1 MKHKSTTVAALTG
14 AAMSLPAF
22 SGTQPAEST
31 LSVSFSQY
39 READIPKDEVVAGS
53 NERYDIEVGKFRLVT
68 PVGADWSLTVDATR
82 ETMSGASPWGTLYGA
97 TGEPNLIMSGATIRD
112 SRTEV
117 ALSSTRYTDKASY
130 TLGVARSEEDDY
142 KATSYRI
149 AGEWD
154 RDDKLS
160 TIALGFSYSS
170 DELSPTEAVLFG
182 RVPDASRRSRSI
194 SGSWTQVLGKNAVLQ
209 SGISLTKKD
218 GYLDDPY
225 KLRDVRPDERTQWAL
240 SLRYR
245 RFYDNR
251 NAALHLDYRY
261 YDDDWGIDSHTIDL
275 SWHQNLGI
283 GFQLVPRVR
292 IYSQA
297 EASFFEAADD
307 YTLPKN
313 QPQSSDYRLSGYG
326 ALSVGLKA
334 IYRIPAWTVSLSV
347 DQYRSDER
355 FGHNKSRYEHP
366 ALLDFTLTNLG
377 LEYRF

>member
-53 NERYDIEVGKFRLVT
+53 HERYDIEVGKFRLVT
-68 PVGADWSLTVDATR
+68 PLGADWSLAVDATR

-97 TGEPNLIMSGATIRD
+97 TGEPNLIMSGATISD

-117 ALSSTRYTDKASY
+117 ALSSTRYTDNASY

-154 RDDKLS
+154 RDNKLS

-182 RVPDASRRSRSI
+182 RVPEASRRSRSI

-225 KLRDVRPDERTQWAL
+225 KLRDVRPDERTQWAV

-275 SWHQNLGI
+275 S
-283 GFQLVPRVR
+283 
-292 IYSQA
+292 
-297 EASFFEAADD
+297 
-307 YTLPKN
+307 
-313 QPQSSDYRLSGYG
+313 
-326 ALSVGLKA
+326 
-334 IYRIPAWTVSLSV
+334 
-347 DQYRSDER
+347 
-355 FGHNKSRYEHP
+355 
-366 ALLDFTLTNLG
+366 
-377 LEYRF
+377 

>member
-1 MKHKSTTVAALTG
+1 MKHKSSTVAALTG

-22 SGTQPAEST
+22 AATQPAEST
-31 LSVSFSQY
+31 ISVSLSQCH
-39 READIPKDEVVAGS
+39 EADIPSDKVVVGS
-53 NERYDIEVGKFRLVT
+53 NERYDIEVGKFKLVT
-68 PVGADWSLTVDATR
+68 PIGADWSLTVDTTR
-82 ETMSGASPWGTLYGA
+82 ETMSGASPWGTLYGT
-97 TGEPNLIMSGATIRD
+97 TGEPNLIMSGATISE
-112 SRTEV
+112 SRTSL
-117 ALSSTRYTDKASY
+117 AISSTRYTDKASY
-130 TLGVARSEEDDY
+130 TLGVSKSEENDY
-142 KATSYRI
+142 KATSYQVS
-149 AGEWD
+149 GEWD
-154 RDDKLS
+154 REDKLS
-160 TIALGFSYSS
+160 TFALAFSYSS
-170 DELSPTEAVLFG
+170 DELSPTDAVLYG
-182 RVPDASRRSRSI
+182 RVPEANQRSRSI
-194 SGSWTQVLGKNAVLQ
+194 SGSWTQVLNKNAVLQ

-218 GYLDDPY
+218 GYLSDPY
-225 KLRDVRPDERTQWAL
+225 KLLDVRPDEKTQWAV

-245 RFYDNR
+245 HFYDNR

-275 SWHQNLGI
+275 SWHQNLGVR
-283 GFQLVPRVR
+283 FQLVPRIR

-307 YTLPKN
+307 YSLPRD

-334 IYRIPAWTVSLSV
+334 IYKLPAWTVSLSV

-355 FGHNKSRYEHP
+355 FGHNKSQYEHP